1 MAFELDANRPMEL
14 KPAVLPSS
22 LSKSTPNLTTTLNR
36 PLHSGRTYDGYA
48 ASWTGDSNDNGAATG
63 GVVVK
68 VAQPAFDTGQYQD
81 FEPTGVLPTVSP
93 EAAHDTALRVY
104 AEAGLLKSVLSGL
117 GVAPRFR
124 GLWVGNG
131 LGQDPPTASGFSTYL
146 VMLLDDAGP
155 SLLDLGYK
163 WSTLPVDT
171 RCVVVCTSR
180 C

>member
-63 GVVVK
+63 DVVVK

-81 FEPTGVLPTVSP
+81 FEPTEFCQLSLRKRLTIPPCAYTLRLVCSSRCSRDWVSP
-93 EAAHDTALRVY
+93 HASEVY
-104 AEAGLLKSVLSGL
+104 GWAMASARILQQP
-117 GVAPRFR
+117 VASPRI
-124 GLWVGNG
+124 
-131 LGQDPPTASGFSTYL
+131 SSCFST
-146 VMLLDDAGP
+146 
-155 SLLDLGYK
+155 
-163 WSTLPVDT
+163 TPVP
-171 RCVVVCTSR
+171 VCWI
-180 C
+180 